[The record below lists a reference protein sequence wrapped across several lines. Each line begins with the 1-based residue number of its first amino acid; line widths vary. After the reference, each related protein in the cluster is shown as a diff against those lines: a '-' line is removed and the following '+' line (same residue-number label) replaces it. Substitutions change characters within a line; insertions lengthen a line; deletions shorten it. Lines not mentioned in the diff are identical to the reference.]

1 MQAPLLAT
9 VAVLF
14 FVQALNAADKSFEL
28 TVEAGKIDRHQS
40 PVCVLLPLPAG
51 EVKSVVL
58 TTADGKVIHAQIT
71 ETGLAHRDEHDSTKE
86 CELHF
91 ILPNLKADDT
101 LKLTASVALGK
112 PGKAT
117 GFNWKDTKGEHLD
130 LLFDD
135 RPVLRYMYHPLDEST
150 KERREATFKV
160 FHHLYDPAGKRLV
173 TNGGPTGIYPHHRGI
188 FFGFNK
194 INYGDGKKADT
205 WHCTDDAAQTHEKM
219 LSSEAGPVL
228 GRHRVL
234 IAWHGVGK
242 EVFATEERELTVYNV
257 PGGQLVEFTS
267 ELRSAKGTVKLDGD
281 PQHAGFHFRA
291 DDEVAQHDAKVQKKE
306 AEPETIFIRP
316 DGVGKPG
323 DTRNWDPKTKQG
335 PVDLSWNAMSFVLGG
350 QRYTVAYLDK
360 PTNPKEARFSERAY
374 GRIGSYFEYEVA
386 EKKPLKVNYRLWL
399 QEKEIA
405 ADGAKALDEDFVN
418 PVKVSVK

>member
-1 MQAPLLAT
+1 MKASLLAS
-9 VAVLF
+9 VAALLF
-14 FVQALNAADKSFEL
+14 LHSAHAADTILEL
-28 TVEAGKIDRHQS
+28 TVEAGKIDRRQS
-40 PVCVLLPLPAG
+40 PVCILLLLSADV
-51 EVKSVVL
+51 VKSVVL
-58 TTADGKVIHAQIT
+58 KTADGKEIPGQIT
-71 ETGLAHRDEHDSTKE
+71 ETGLANRDERDLIKG

-91 ILPNLKADDT
+91 ILPNLKAGDT
-101 LKLTASVALGK
+101 LKLTATVALGK
-112 PGKAT
+112 PGKGT

-130 LLFDD
+130 LILDD
-135 RPVLRYMYHPLDEST
+135 RPVLRYMYHPLDESN
-150 KERREATFKV
+150 KDRREATFKV
-160 FHHLYDPAGKRLV
+160 FHHLYDPAGKRLA

-188 FFGFNK
+188 FFGYNR
-194 INYGDGKKADT
+194 ITYGDGKKADT

-219 LSSEAGPVL
+219 LATEAGPVL

-257 PGGQLVEFTS
+257 PGGQLVELTS
-267 ELRSAKGTVKLDGD
+267 LLKSAKGTVKLDGD

-306 AEPETIFIRP
+306 AEPDTVFIRP

-335 PVDLSWNAMSFVLGG
+335 PIDLPWNAMSFVLGG

-374 GRIGSYFEYEVA
+374 GRIGSYFEYELT

-405 ADGAKALDEDFVN
+405 VEGAKALDEDFVN

>member
-1 MQAPLLAT
+1 MQAPLLASVT
-9 VAVLF
+9 ALLL
-14 FVQALNAADKSFEL
+14 LNAPNATDKSFEL
-28 TVEAGKIDRHQS
+28 VFEAGKVDRHQS
-40 PVCVLLPLPAG
+40 PVCILLPLPASQ
-51 EVKSVVL
+51 VKSVAL
-58 TTADGKVIHAQIT
+58 KTADGKELTAQIT
-71 ETGLAHRDEHDSTKE
+71 EPGLTHGDADAAKE

-91 ILPNLKADDT
+91 ILPSLKAGAS
-101 LKLTASVALGK
+101 LNLTATVSDAK
-112 PGKAT
+112 PEKPA
-117 GFNWKDTKGEHLD
+117 GFHWNDKKGEHLD

-135 RPVLRYMYHPLDEST
+135 RPVLSYMYHALDQST
-150 KERREATFKV
+150 KERREETYKV

-194 INYGDGKKADT
+194 ITYGDGMKADT
-205 WHCTDDAAQTHEKM
+205 WHCTDDASQTHEKM
-219 LSSEAGPVL
+219 VSSEAGPVL
-228 GRHRVL
+228 GRHRVF

-242 EVFATEERELTVYNV
+242 EVFATEERELTAYNV
-257 PGGQLVEFTS
+257 PGGQLVEFASLLKTANGS
-267 ELRSAKGTVKLDGD
+267 VKLDGD

-291 DDEVAQHDAKVQKKE
+291 ADEVAQHDAKVQKKE
-306 AEPETIFIRP
+306 ADPETIFIRP

-335 PVDLSWNAMSFVLGG
+335 PVDLPWNAMCFILGG

-374 GRIGSYFEYEVA
+374 GRIGSYFEYEVT

-399 QEKEIA
+399 QEKEMKVEE
-405 ADGAKALDEDFVN
+405 AKRLDEDFVN
-418 PVKVSVK
+418 PVKVTVK